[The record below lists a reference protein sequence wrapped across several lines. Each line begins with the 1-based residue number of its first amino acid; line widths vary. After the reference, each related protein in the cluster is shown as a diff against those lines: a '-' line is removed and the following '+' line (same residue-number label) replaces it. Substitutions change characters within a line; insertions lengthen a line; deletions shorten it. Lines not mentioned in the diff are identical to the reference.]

1 MINDAIKREKKLQE
15 LLKITNISEEEVA
28 KLDFKEKQKYF
39 KAKSKL
45 CKISFT
51 SRDKNNKGIT
61 YVKPKEDKNEQKD

>member
-51 SRDKNNKGIT
+51 SRDKNGKRIT

>member
-1 MINDAIKREKKLQE
+1 MINDAIKREEKLQE

-28 KLDFKEKQKYF
+28 KLNFKEKQKYF

-51 SRDKNNKGIT
+51 SRDKNGKGIT
-61 YVKPKEDKNEQKD
+61 YVKPKEDKNEQKN

>member
-39 KAKSKL
+39 KVKS
-45 CKISFT
+45 IGVRS
-51 SRDKNNKGIT
+51 
-61 YVKPKEDKNEQKD
+61 

>member
-39 KAKSKL
+39 KVKSIGGIDNDRK
-45 CKISFT
+45 
-51 SRDKNNKGIT
+51 KNR
-61 YVKPKEDKNEQKD
+61 KNY

>member
-1 MINDAIKREKKLQE
+1 MINDTIKREKKLQE

-51 SRDKNNKGIT
+51 SRDKNDKGIT
-61 YVKPKEDKNEQKD
+61 YVKPKEDKNEQKN

>member
-39 KAKSKL
+39 KVKSIGGIDNDRK
-45 CKISFT
+45 
-51 SRDKNNKGIT
+51 KNR
-61 YVKPKEDKNEQKD
+61 KDY

>member
-51 SRDKNNKGIT
+51 SRDKNDKGIT

>member
-45 CKISFT
+45 CKISFA
-51 SRDKNNKGIT
+51 SRDKNDKGIT

>member
-51 SRDKNNKGIT
+51 SRDKNDKGIT
-61 YVKPKEDKNEQKD
+61 YVKPKEDKNEQKN

>member
-39 KAKSKL
+39 KVKSIRGIDNDRK
-45 CKISFT
+45 
-51 SRDKNNKGIT
+51 KNR
-61 YVKPKEDKNEQKD
+61 KDY

>member
-51 SRDKNNKGIT
+51 SRDKNGKEIT